1 MALRLI
7 RTDEDPLLR
16 KVSRPVK
23 IINDRTKA
31 LLDDMLETMYDA
43 NGIGLAAPQ
52 VGILRRCIVVDVGEG
67 PYQLVNPEIIEAKG
81 SCVEIEGCLSVPNF
95 NGTVERP
102 EEVKVKYMDING
114 EEKVI
119 EAKDL
124 FARCICHEID
134 HLDGILFTDKYI
146 DEVSQEDIIQMQE
159 EASEK
164 SQSANQEEDDNDD

>member
-1 MALRLI
+1 MALRII

-23 IINDRTKA
+23 TINERIVV

-52 VGILRRCIVVDVGEG
+52 IGILRRCIVVDVGEG
-67 PYQLVNPEIIEAKG
+67 PFKMINPEIIDKKG
-81 SCVEIEGCLSVPNF
+81 SSIEIEGCLSVPNF

-102 EEVKVKYMDING
+102 EEIKVKYLDING
-114 EEKVI
+114 VEKEI
-119 EAKDL
+119 IAKDL

-134 HLDGILFTDKYI
+134 HLDGILFSDKYI
-146 DEVSQEDIIQMQE
+146 DEVNQEDIKKMQE
-159 EASEK
+159 ETSEK
-164 SQSANQEEDDNDD
+164 KQSAVSEEENLYD